1 VIDDGAGQRV
11 ATVAGAGI
19 SVNSLWNIHTELRSG
34 ALMRVLPD
42 WTAADHSAL
51 WLVYPKTTVMSAKV
65 RALIDFLIGRI
76 GKAPPWRLAE

>member
-1 VIDDGAGQRV
+1 V